1 MIESF
6 IINSLDELDVVAAEL
21 ISKAKPHTFFALFG
35 EMGAGKTTL
44 IKSFCKHLGVEE
56 NVSSPTFS
64 ILNEYIRDNGEL
76 VYHFDFYRIKSEAEA
91 FDLGYENFFYSSH
104 YCFVEWSEKIPNL
117 LSFPKASIFIESNNG
132 VRSIRL
138 VTDTL

>member
-6 IINSLDELDVVAAEL
+6 TVNSVDELDKVAAEL
-21 ISKAKPHTFFALFG
+21 ISKSKPHTFFAFYG

-44 IKSFCKHLGVEE
+44 IKSFCKQLGVEE

-64 ILNEYIRDNGEL
+64 ILNEYLDKNGES

-91 FDLGYENFFYSSH
+91 FDLGYENFFYSHH
-104 YCFVEWSEKIPNL
+104 YCFVEWPEKIPNL
-117 LSFPKASIFIESNNG
+117 LNFPKASIFIESNNG
-132 VRSIRL
+132 IRLIRL
-138 VTDTL
+138 VTDAQ